1 MQPANVKC
9 ISENAGSK
17 GLGSLNK
24 HSKVV
29 FYLQLP
35 GYSER
40 LISPTRKKKKK
51 TKIILGFLI
60 GYKCLFYYSVAR
72 TECQVVDQLNLNLS
86 CLRMKFVQAPF
97 CEHVLCVV
105 SLMADG

>member
-24 HSKVV
+24 HSEVLL
-29 FYLQLP
+29 YSQLP

-40 LISPTRKKKKK
+40 LISPTWFKKKKA
-51 TKIILGFLI
+51 KIFLGFLI
-60 GYKCLFYYSVAR
+60 GYKCLFSIQMQ
-72 TECQVVDQLNLNLS
+72 ELNAK
-86 CLRMKFVQAPF
+86 MWID
-97 CEHVLCVV
+97 ET
-105 SLMADG
+105 

>member
-24 HSKVV
+24 HSKVL

-40 LISPTRKKKKK
+40 LISPTRKKK
-51 TKIILGFLI
+51 TKIILGILI
-60 GYKCLFYYSVAR
+60 GYKCLFSI
-72 TECQVVDQLNLNLS
+72 QLQELNVKL
-86 CLRMKFVQAPF
+86 
-97 CEHVLCVV
+97 
-105 SLMADG
+105 

>member
-24 HSKVV
+24 HSKVL
-29 FYLQLP
+29 FYSQLP

-40 LISPTRKKKKK
+40 LISPTRKKKKKK

-60 GYKCLFYYSVAR
+60 GYKCLFSI
-72 TECQVVDQLNLNLS
+72 QLQELNVKL
-86 CLRMKFVQAPF
+86 
-97 CEHVLCVV
+97 
-105 SLMADG
+105 

>member
-24 HSKVV
+24 HSKVL

-40 LISPTRKKKKK
+40 LISPTRKKKRLKSS
-51 TKIILGFLI
+51 LGF
-60 GYKCLFYYSVAR
+60 
-72 TECQVVDQLNLNLS
+72 
-86 CLRMKFVQAPF
+86 
-97 CEHVLCVV
+97 
-105 SLMADG
+105 